1 MNIRMEDIFWEI
13 VEHPFCAMFIL
24 VISWMWVK
32 VSYKEVDIGKYSLSI
47 VECWDNRQYWRML
60 TAPFLHTSLI
70 HLMLNIS
77 CLWNLRYVEINYGSL
92 FMIKYS
98 IILSLSEFLL
108 WTSIM
113 TSCSKFLESSVLSEM
128 LFRLQ
133 YSGTSGLVL
142 AWLAFQSVEVMNQ
155 KTNAI
160 FMLFGF
166 LSVPSSIAPVILL
179 GLFYL
184 LTPQNNGVANSSGLL
199 TGYLLGVGFLRIMD
213 STYWT
218 VCILINVF
226 LFFFIT
232 GKAKL
237 VQSSLS
243 DGGRSGRQAF
253 SDMHEQIAVI
263 YFQDSRSREY
273 LESVSIAQVDQ
284 ISRPISSSGEIREVE
299 MNSLAHSSHNDDDL
313 ESKIGDETKE
323 EDSLEPLLS
332 VNSGFRNRD
341 TYSSMGW
348 SHVWPFRVANSM
360 PGNSNGIGSNGQP
373 AYRNISPHQN
383 GNSNIP
389 HRLLVNEEDHV

>member
-1 MNIRMEDIFWEI
+1 
-13 VEHPFCAMFIL
+13 
-24 VISWMWVK
+24 
-32 VSYKEVDIGKYSLSI
+32 
-47 VECWDNRQYWRML
+47 
-60 TAPFLHTSLI
+60 
-70 HLMLNIS
+70 
-77 CLWNLRYVEINYGSL
+77 
-92 FMIKYS
+92 
-98 IILSLSEFLL
+98 
-108 WTSIM
+108 
-113 TSCSKFLESSVLSEM
+113 
-128 LFRLQ
+128 
-133 YSGTSGLVL
+133 
-142 AWLAFQSVEVMNQ
+142 
-155 KTNAI
+155 
-160 FMLFGF
+160 MLFGF

-179 GLFYL
+179 GFFYL

-213 STYWT
+213 STYWI
-218 VCILINVF
+218 VCILVNVF

-284 ISRPISSSGEIREVE
+284 ISRPISSSGEIRELE

-348 SHVWPFRVANSM
+348 SHVWPFRVANSI
-360 PGNSNGIGSNGQP
+360 PGNSSGIGSNGQP
-373 AYRNISPHQN
+373 ASRNISPHQN